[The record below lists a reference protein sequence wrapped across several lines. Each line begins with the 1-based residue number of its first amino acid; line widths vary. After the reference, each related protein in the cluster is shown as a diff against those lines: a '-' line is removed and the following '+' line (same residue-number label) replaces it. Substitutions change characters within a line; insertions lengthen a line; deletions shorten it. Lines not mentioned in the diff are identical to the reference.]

1 LTKLA
6 FHTSIIV
13 QQNWLKCESEH
24 MKDGIIIGIDAG
36 TSVMKSVAF
45 TTDGRQLAVAAIPN
59 HYVTLPDGGVEQDMA
74 RTWAD
79 AAATLKQ
86 LSETIPD
93 LASRVVAVSVTAQG
107 DGMWLVDK
115 DGEPVGPATIWLD
128 SRAASIVEDYVGTEN
143 YAAHYQRT
151 GTGLTVVQ
159 MSGKLAWMQ
168 RHRPQALAKASHAFH
183 CKDWLYF
190 KLTGDRATD
199 PSEANFT
206 FGNFR
211 TRGYQPDI
219 LDDLGVGNAKV
230 LLPPIVDGTM
240 ACGSLNAAAAKA
252 SGLKAGTPVCLG
264 YIDVVC
270 TGLGGG
276 LFDPTGQSGCTI
288 VGSTGMHMVLRP
300 DANDVQLNAEKSGFT
315 MAFPAPGMVSQMQ
328 SNLAATLN
336 IDWLLDVARGVLS
349 SEGVERSR
357 GDLLKGLDDKLLAR
371 EPAKLLYHPYISR
384 AGERGPFMNLS
395 ARAMFNGLD
404 TTTDYY
410 DMMRAVFEGLAFA
423 SRDCYAVMGPIPK
436 EIRLTGGAARSKA
449 LRLILA
455 SVLGADVRSVSREEC
470 GAAGTAMIAAVQQKL
485 FPDMAACARVWVDPH
500 LGESTKPDQQLSKR
514 YDQIFPHYV
523 EARTVMGPIW
533 RGLRNS

>member
-1 LTKLA
+1 MD
-6 FHTSIIV
+6 
-13 QQNWLKCESEH
+13 Q
-24 MKDGIIIGIDAG
+24 GIIIGIDAG

-79 AAATLKQ
+79 AAATLKE
-86 LSETIPD
+86 LTEKIPD
-93 LASRVVAVSVTAQG
+93 LAPRVTAISVTGQG
-107 DGMWLVDK
+107 DGMWLIDK

-128 SRAASIVEDYVGTEN
+128 SRAASIVEGYVGTEQ
-143 YAAHYQRT
+143 YTAHYQRT

-159 MSGKLAWMQ
+159 MSGKLAWMK
-168 RHRPQALAKASHAFH
+168 RHRPQVLAKASHAFH

-190 KLTGDRATD
+190 KLTGDRLTD

-206 FGNFR
+206 FGNYK
-211 TRGYQPDI
+211 TRNYQPDI
-219 LDDLGVGNAKV
+219 LDDLGVGNAKA

-240 ACGSLNAAAAKA
+240 ESGSLSAAAAKA
-252 SGLKAGTPVCLG
+252 SGLKTGTPVCLG

-276 LFDPTGQSGCTI
+276 LFDPTGHSGCTI
-288 VGSTGMHMVLRP
+288 VGSTGMHMVLRT
-300 DANDVQLNAEKSGFT
+300 DANKVQLNAEKSGFT
-315 MAFPAPGMVSQMQ
+315 IAFPAPGMVSQMQ
-328 SNLAATLN
+328 SNLSATLN

-349 SEGVERSR
+349 SEGVEKSR
-357 GDLLKGLDDKLLAR
+357 GDLLKGLDAKLLAR
-371 EPAKLLYHPYISR
+371 DPAKLLYHPYISR
-384 AGERGPFMNLS
+384 AGERGPFMNLA

-455 SVLGADVRSVSREEC
+455 SALSAGVRSVSREEC

-485 FPDMAACARVWVDPH
+485 FPDMATCARTWVDPH
-500 LGESTKPDQQLSKR
+500 LGASTMPDERMVAR
-514 YDQIFPHYV
+514 YEKIFPHYV
-523 EARTVMGPIW
+523 AARQAMGPVW
-533 RGLRNS
+533 RGFQSAQ